1 MTYLTQIRFYDID
14 DSVITEYNPKNRND
28 DEHEQ
33 VLEDN
38 EEIFGVYGVKDK
50 QKYLTTFGFIVKVRQ
65 VDDEWWAKQRW

>member
-65 VDDEWWAKQRW
+65 VDDE